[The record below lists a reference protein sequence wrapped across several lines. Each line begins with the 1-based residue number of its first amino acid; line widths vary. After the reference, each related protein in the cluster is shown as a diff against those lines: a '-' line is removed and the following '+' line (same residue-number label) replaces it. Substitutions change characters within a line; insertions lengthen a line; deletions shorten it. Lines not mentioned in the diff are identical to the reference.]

1 MKKLLAMF
9 LALTLV
15 FSMPGAVFAENE
27 TESTVSEQTDD
38 AMETTELEQSTAAVD
53 STVLNLAGDA
63 VEEVVNLK
71 NGQSVT
77 TDNDVAVRLNV
88 QEDPE
93 ETEYTVTMDGES
105 VEEDHSTSQY
115 HFYYLPSEQM
125 NGAET
130 NVSVSTRLR
139 RKSVP
144 RLWRRALVQQR
155 IRTISIQ
162 QMT

>member
-27 TESTVSEQTDD
+27 TESTVSEQTND

-71 NGQSVT
+71 
-77 TDNDVAVRLNV
+77 R
-88 QEDPE
+88 
-93 ETEYTVTMDGES
+93 TVC
-105 VEEDHSTSQY
+105 Y
-115 HFYYLPSEQM
+115 H
-125 NGAET
+125 
-130 NVSVSTRLR
+130 R
-139 RKSVP
+139 
-144 RLWRRALVQQR
+144 
-155 IRTISIQ
+155 
-162 QMT
+162 